1 MRANNLPLNETILWE
16 KAISYEKEVGVYE
29 FNLSNGWLD
38 GWESRFKL
46 EDLNTDV
53 SVDGN
58 VDDGSQEMLD
68 EDELLMKPVPC
79 EVYKSAEWSRTA
91 AFWRKSQTKCKVI
104 SKTLAQFIEIAHS
117 PKRNRLKLMYI
128 LINIMDI
135 KATVGQRCKT
145 AYFHFFD
152 LFLKNSLSMN
162 SPLLR
167 TKFSGPFR
175 AC

>member
-79 EVYKSAEWSRTA
+79 EVYKSAE
-91 AFWRKSQTKCKVI
+91 
-104 SKTLAQFIEIAHS
+104 
-117 PKRNRLKLMYI
+117 
-128 LINIMDI
+128 
-135 KATVGQRCKT
+135 
-145 AYFHFFD
+145 
-152 LFLKNSLSMN
+152 
-162 SPLLR
+162 
-167 TKFSGPFR
+167 
-175 AC
+175 